1 LIFYISFSLKPLLRA
16 FSARFLEASIH
27 THPHRQEGFIFLHPS
42 RSTLYPLQIILF
54 ICLLISVKSI
64 EKMGKGK
71 GGGRGGGGKGGRGG
85 GGWKGNGRD
94 GRQQHKYGDAGW
106 EAQYRQ
112 LGDQLRA
119 LQLRIKS
126 IAGDGTPLYMPPP
139 PTPHSA

>member
-1 LIFYISFSLKPLLRA
+1 
-16 FSARFLEASIH
+16 
-27 THPHRQEGFIFLHPS
+27 
-42 RSTLYPLQIILF
+42 
-54 ICLLISVKSI
+54 
-64 EKMGKGK
+64 MGKGK
-71 GGGRGGGGKGGRGG
+71 GGGGHGGGKGK

-126 IAGDGTPLYMPPP
+126 IAGDGTS
-139 PTPHSA
+139 PTPLSCYAPHARR